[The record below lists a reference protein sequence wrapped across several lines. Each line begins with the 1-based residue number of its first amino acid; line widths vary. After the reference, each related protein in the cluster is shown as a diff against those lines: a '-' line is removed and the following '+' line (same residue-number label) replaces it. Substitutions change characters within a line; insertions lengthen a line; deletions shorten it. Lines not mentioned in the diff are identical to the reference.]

1 MFTVIVSIHVLPEC
15 VDDFIAI
22 TRYNTE
28 NSRLEA
34 GVVRFDF
41 FQEIDDPNSFR
52 LVEVY
57 RSKDDQAAHQQS
69 AHYQK
74 WRETVASMMAG
85 ERTRVFLKNLDPT
98 DAEWM

>member
-22 TRYNTE
+22 TRYNAE

-41 FQEIDDPNSFR
+41 RR
-52 LVEVY
+52 LTTPTASVWWKFIEVKMTRQRINKALITKNGGK
-57 RSKDDQAAHQQS
+57 RS
-69 AHYQK
+69 
-74 WRETVASMMAG
+74 R
-85 ERTRVFLKNLDPT
+85 R
-98 DAEWM
+98 